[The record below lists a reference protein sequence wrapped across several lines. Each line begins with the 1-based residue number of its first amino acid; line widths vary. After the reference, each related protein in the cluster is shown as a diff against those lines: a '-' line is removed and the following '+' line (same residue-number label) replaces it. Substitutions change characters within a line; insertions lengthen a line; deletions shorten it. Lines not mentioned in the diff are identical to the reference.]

1 MVAGLQIYS
10 KLTKAFSKSVDFL
23 SRFFF
28 TPSYGDLG
36 YVYAVIKTT
45 ERPRQARPY

>member
-10 KLTKAFSKSVDFL
+10 ILTKAFSHCHDFL
-23 SRFFF
+23 SRFYF
-28 TPSYGDLG
+28 TMFYGDLG

-45 ERPRQARPY
+45 ERPRQIRP